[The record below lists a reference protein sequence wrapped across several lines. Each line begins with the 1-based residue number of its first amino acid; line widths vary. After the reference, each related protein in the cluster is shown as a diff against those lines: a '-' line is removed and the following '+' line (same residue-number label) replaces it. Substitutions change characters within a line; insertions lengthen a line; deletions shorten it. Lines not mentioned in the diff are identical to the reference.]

1 MTSEFAI
8 AVHAL
13 VFLDRSNATIA
24 SEELAD
30 NVCTNPVCIRRV
42 MGKLKKAGLIETREG
57 MGGGYRIAKANS
69 DITLRQISDALENT
83 YLARAAKT
91 E

>member
-42 MGKLKKAGLIETREG
+42 MGKLKKDKRRHGRRLPDRKSKF
-57 MGGGYRIAKANS
+57 GYYAEA
-69 DITLRQISDALENT
+69 DQ
-83 YLARAAKT
+83 
-91 E
+91 

>member
-30 NVCTNPVCIRRV
+30 NVCTNPVCIRKV
-42 MGKLKKAGLIETREG
+42 MGKLKKHPCVQETR
-57 MGGGYRIAKANS
+57 IKS
-69 DITLRQISDALENT
+69 V
-83 YLARAAKT
+83 YLQV
-91 E
+91 ECL

>member
-42 MGKLKKAGLIETREG
+42 MGKLKKSRSDRDKRRHGRRLPDRKSKF
-57 MGGGYRIAKANS
+57 GYYAEA
-69 DITLRQISDALENT
+69 DQ
-83 YLARAAKT
+83 
-91 E
+91 

>member
-42 MGKLKKAGLIETREG
+42 MGKLKSRSDRDKRRHGRRLPDRKSKF
-57 MGGGYRIAKANS
+57 GYYAEA
-69 DITLRQISDALENT
+69 DQ
-83 YLARAAKT
+83 
-91 E
+91 

>member
-24 SEELAD
+24 REELAD

-42 MGKLKKAGLIETREG
+42 MGKLKKPV
-57 MGGGYRIAKANS
+57 
-69 DITLRQISDALENT
+69 
-83 YLARAAKT
+83 
-91 E
+91 

>member
-42 MGKLKKAGLIETREG
+42 MGKLKKAGLIETRRRLPDRKSKF
-57 MGGGYRIAKANS
+57 GYYAEA
-69 DITLRQISDALENT
+69 DQ
-83 YLARAAKT
+83 
-91 E
+91 

>member
-13 VFLDRSNATIA
+13 VFLDCSNATIA

-30 NVCTNPVCIRRV
+30 NVCTNPVCIRKV
-42 MGKLKKAGLIETREG
+42 MGKLKKAGLIETREV
-57 MGGGYRIAKANS
+57 I
-69 DITLRQISDALENT
+69 
-83 YLARAAKT
+83 
-91 E
+91 

>member
-42 MGKLKKAGLIETREG
+42 MGKLKKAGLIETRRHG
-57 MGGGYRIAKANS
+57 RRLPDRKSKFGYYAEA
-69 DITLRQISDALENT
+69 DQ
-83 YLARAAKT
+83 
-91 E
+91 

>member
-24 SEELAD
+24 SEDQQELLL
-30 NVCTNPVCIRRV
+30 VYCFLMYV
-42 MGKLKKAGLIETREG
+42 
-57 MGGGYRIAKANS
+57 
-69 DITLRQISDALENT
+69 QILYAYAE
-83 YLARAAKT
+83 
-91 E
+91 

>member
-30 NVCTNPVCIRRV
+30 NVCTNPVCIRKV
-42 MGKLKKAGLIETREG
+42 MGKLKKCRSDRDKRRHGRRLPDRKSKF
-57 MGGGYRIAKANS
+57 GYYAEA
-69 DITLRQISDALENT
+69 DQ
-83 YLARAAKT
+83 
-91 E
+91 